1 MTPLTRR
8 LQHRLERFG
17 DAIGAL
23 SAILLLV
30 LVANVFYDVVMRYL
44 FNDVSIAMQE
54 LEWHLFSAIFLLG
67 TAYALRVDGHVRVD
81 LLYERLSPRRQA
93 LVDIA
98 GTVLLLWPFCF
109 LVADYGIGFAY
120 EALRVG
126 EISGDPGGL
135 PMRWLIKAMIPVAFI
150 CVLLSSIGFMLRA
163 WHRYRGLP
171 DDGNDHAVLG

>member
-8 LQHRLERFG
+8 LQYRLERFG

-67 TAYALRVDGHVRVD
+67 TAYALQTLAILVN
-81 LLYERLSPRRQA
+81 RLP
-93 LVDIA
+93 
-98 GTVLLLWPFCF
+98 
-109 LVADYGIGFAY
+109 
-120 EALRVG
+120 
-126 EISGDPGGL
+126 
-135 PMRWLIKAMIPVAFI
+135 
-150 CVLLSSIGFMLRA
+150 
-163 WHRYRGLP
+163 
-171 DDGNDHAVLG
+171 